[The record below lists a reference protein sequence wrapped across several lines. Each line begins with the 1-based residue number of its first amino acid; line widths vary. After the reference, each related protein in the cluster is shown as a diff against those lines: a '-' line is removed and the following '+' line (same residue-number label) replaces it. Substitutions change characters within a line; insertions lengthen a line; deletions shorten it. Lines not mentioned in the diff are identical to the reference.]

1 MTRFV
6 PRSIS
11 QLIADVL
18 EQDRK
23 RVAVMIALALT
34 AALVESFGI
43 LSLVPVAALAVSP
56 GAMADVPVIGN
67 LLAGVAPGQRLPA
80 VLLAFVALMAV
91 RAAILNVRARAQAA
105 LVAHYDAS
113 LKLRAVASLA
123 GRPWSQASQIG
134 RDGMQS
140 LLHNDVPRAGA
151 SLSYAIQLL
160 VVLILLAVQIALAAW
175 LSLPM
180 TLAALALI
188 AAGIPLGRI
197 YFRRAHRS
205 GASISAR
212 LEASSAHGN
221 RLHDELKSA
230 MAQASVGLFLDRY
243 RSSLDALRE
252 DYVRYGQDQ
261 ANVSALSALAAA
273 VAAAMLVWAGIGVL
287 GLELPLVLG
296 LLLLFSRMS
305 APAQSLIGLS
315 SALAAN
321 SQSFTAIVDRLGPL
335 PPLPHRQV
343 GTPAAPLAWS
353 RLELRGVTLM
363 LGGRAVLDRV
373 DLTLDAGEWLG
384 VEGASG
390 AGKTSLLDLVAG
402 LHRPATGDLLVD
414 GLPLAGGRLAS
425 WQQMLAYV
433 GQDEMIYAASLRDNL
448 GAGVTEIDPVLLE
461 RALWVSGLDRLIA
474 AWPEGLD
481 LPLADRGRRLSGGE
495 RQRVGI
501 ARALLRAPRLMI
513 RDEATAALDLDAE
526 RTLFDRLRK
535 LDNAPSI
542 LLVSHRP
549 QTLARCD
556 RQLRIADARAF
567 AATDRF

>member
-6 PRSIS
+6 PRSIHR
-11 QLIADVL
+11 LIADVL
-18 EQDRK
+18 QHDRK
-23 RVAVMIALALT
+23 RIVAMIALALT

-56 GAMADVPVIGN
+56 DAMADVPLIGA
-67 LLAGVAPGQRLPA
+67 LLAGLAPGQRLPA
-80 VLLAFVALMAV
+80 ALLAFVALMAI
-91 RAAILNVRARAQAA
+91 RAVILNARARAQAA

-113 LKLRAVASLA
+113 LKLRAIASLA
-123 GRPWSQASQIG
+123 RRPWSQASQIG

-151 SLSYAIQLL
+151 SLSFAIQLL
-160 VVLILLAVQIALAAW
+160 VVLILLTVQIALAAW

-188 AAGIPLGRI
+188 LAGVPLGRI

-205 GASISAR
+205 GESISAR

-243 RSSLDALRE
+243 RSSLDALCE
-252 DYVRYGQDQ
+252 DHVRFGQDQ
-261 ANVSALSALAAA
+261 ANVSALSGLAAA
-273 VAAAMLVWAGIGVL
+273 IAAALLVWAGVGVL
-287 GLELPLVLG
+287 RLELPLVLG

-305 APAQSLIGLS
+305 APAQSLISLS
-315 SALAAN
+315 NALAAY
-321 SQSFTAIVDRLGPL
+321 SPSFTAIVDRLGPL
-335 PPLPHRQV
+335 APVPRQQAAKLP
-343 GTPAAPLAWS
+343 TPLAWS
-353 RLELRGVTLM
+353 RLELRAVTLV
-363 LGGRAVLDRV
+363 LGARPVLDRV
-373 DLTLDAGEWLG
+373 DLTLDAGEWLAI
-384 VEGASG
+384 EGASG
-390 AGKTSLLDLVAG
+390 AGKTSLLDLIAG
-402 LHRPATGDLLVD
+402 LHRPASGDLLVD
-414 GLPLAGGRLAS
+414 GAPLEGARLAS
-425 WQQMLAYV
+425 WQRMLSYV

-448 GAGVTEIDPVLLE
+448 GAGVAEIDPVLLE
-461 RALWVSGLDRLIA
+461 RALWVSGLDALVA
-474 AWPEGLD
+474 TWPEGLD

-513 RDEATAALDLDAE
+513 LDEATAALDLGSE
-526 RTLFDRLRK
+526 RTLFDRLRS
-535 LDNAPSI
+535 LDNPPAI

-556 RQLRIADARAF
+556 RQLKIADARALP
-567 AATDRF
+567 AIGRF

>member
-1 MTRFV
+1 MTGIV
-6 PRSIS
+6 PTSIR
-11 QLIADVL
+11 QLVADVYR
-18 EQDRK
+18 QDRA
-23 RVAVMIALALT
+23 RVLTMVALALA

-43 LSLVPVAALAVSP
+43 LSLVPIAALAVSP
-56 GAMADVPVIGN
+56 DAMANVPIIGD
-67 LLAGVAPGQRLPA
+67 LLAGVAPGRRLPVA
-80 VLLAFVALMAV
+80 LLAFVALMAL
-91 RAAILNVRARAQAA
+91 RAVILNVRSRAQAA
-105 LVAHYDAS
+105 LEAHYDAS

-123 GRPWSQASQIG
+123 QRPWAEASRIG

-140 LLHNDVPRAGA
+140 LLHNDVPRASA
-151 SLSYAIQLL
+151 SLFYAIQLL
-160 VVLILLAVQIALAAW
+160 VVLVLLTVQIALAAW

-188 AAGIPLGRI
+188 LAGIPMARI

-212 LEASSAHGN
+212 LAASSAHGN

-273 VAAAMLVWAGIGVL
+273 IAAAMLVWAGVGIL
-287 GLELPLVLG
+287 QLELPLVLG

-315 SALAAN
+315 NGLAAN

-335 PPLPHRQV
+335 PPPPARHV
-343 GTPAAPLAWS
+343 GASPPPLAWT
-353 RLELRGVTLM
+353 RLELRDATLT
-363 LGGRAVLDRV
+363 LGGRPVLDRI

-384 VEGASG
+384 IEGASG

-402 LHRPATGDLLVD
+402 LHRPASGELLVD
-414 GLPLAGGRLAS
+414 GVPLADDRLAS
-425 WQQMLAYV
+425 WQRMLSYV

-448 GAGVTEIDPVLLE
+448 GAGVNRIDPLLLE
-461 RALWVSGLDRLIA
+461 RALWVSGLDRLVA
-474 AWPEGLD
+474 GWAEGLD

-501 ARALLRAPRLMI
+501 ARALLRAPRLLI
-513 RDEATAALDLDAE
+513 LDEATAALDLDAE
-526 RTLFDRLRK
+526 GRLFDRLRA
-535 LDNAPSI
+535 LDASPSI

-556 RQLRIADARAF
+556 RQLRIVGARALS
-567 AATDRF
+567 AADPF